1 MILQTQTQRNSTVIS
16 GVAGGTQAVASSGF
30 LQEHGEIVG
39 GILSVIW
46 FSIVMLSFKMII
58 KIDKIKDPNKNNYL
72 ILPIILLLLTL
83 IANVYY
89 FTSIKKSKTIQDVQ
103 STKSIYANITLVP
116 IYLSILLLVIFAM
129 INQKY

>member
-16 GVAGGTQAVASSGF
+16 GVAGGTETVATSGF

-39 GILSVIW
+39 GIFSVVW

-58 KIDKIKDPNKNNYL
+58 KIDKIKDPNKNSYL
-72 ILPIILLLLTL
+72 IAPIILLLLTL
-83 IANVYY
+83 IANLYY

-116 IYLSILLLVIFAM
+116 IYLSILAIVIVIM
-129 INQKY
+129 INQK